1 MNTNIETKILNETVG
16 IFTSESLKKY
26 EDIMNDCVRFV
37 SDTFSLDRVIIFCQ
51 EEMDRGAFGEFYKWD
66 KAGGGTVPINEALRV
81 LPSIPALTEWFAR
94 VSKGEC
100 LTRRLDKMSKDEMD
114 LAKMFGIKSVAI
126 VPVFTNNEFWGAVSF
141 HNDTNNR
148 DFDDCINSLH
158 SLAHL
163 YASATIREYERRK
176 KEKTSKALENSK
188 KMLEMLNKAA
198 ITFVSQSGEFF
209 EKRIEDGVRAICD
222 MAELDRFCIFRN
234 LVTPDGLHTSQEYR
248 WDRETGGTIEIDP
261 VLRDVTYAKFA
272 PRWETIL
279 ASNEIVNGPVKTMP
293 EAAMLQS
300 FGVVSALVVPLF
312 IKNAFWGFA
321 LFEDRHNERYFDKEQ
336 AEMMR
341 SAAFLCAN
349 VFIQWQTEI
358 EINKT
363 SKALEN
369 RKKMLEML
377 NKAAIT
383 FVSQSEESFEK
394 RIEKGVRSICDMT
407 KLDRF
412 SVFRNFTMPDG
423 LHASQIYRWDRE
435 AGGTTEI
442 AQAILKDVLYSKLAP
457 KWETILANNG
467 IINGPSR
474 LAPEPETLHSFGVV
488 SALIV
493 PLFIKNIFWG
503 IVLFEDRH
511 NERYFDE
518 EQVEMMRSAA
528 FLCVNTLI
536 QRQMEIDVA
545 DSNELNNSMLDAVPA
560 AIVVLDED
568 GNVLNCNE
576 AATKMFECTKQQFIE
591 NFFNFSPEYQPD
603 GSKSKERARELAK
616 YIFSECTNLLFE
628 WIHTSFSGKIIPC
641 EVTTTWVRHQGKNLG
656 LVYIYDLRNIKK
668 IEAAVSEAQE
678 MTQAITEASPMSYV
692 LFDEKYQ
699 PIDCNE
705 AIVRMLGAK
714 NKQYLLDNYMTLFCP
729 ETQSSNKKNSME
741 ETKVY
746 LRKTITEGKC
756 TFEWD
761 LLTASGEIIPV
772 ENTLTLLVLKN
783 KRFIISFKY
792 DLRNRK
798 HLLNSIRQQSSLL
811 ASKLELQKAITEISE
826 NFILYEDINISINLA
841 LEKLGK
847 NLDVSRMI
855 VFQVDYENKNV
866 HAVNQWYADEDVSMT
881 KIERLNGFTTEKLLF
896 PIELDENS
904 QRLIVSCPNTAS
916 EPKFGILESMGI
928 VSFIYA
934 PLYVEGCLW
943 GVVCAENC
951 LLTREWTEDER
962 TFFATVSSIMSGAIM
977 RNVYSTRLQQSLDKV
992 VALSK
997 SKDDFLS
1004 KISHE
1009 IRTPMNAILG
1019 ITEIQLQHETAP
1031 QMKEALS
1038 IIHNSGKSLL
1048 HIVNDL
1054 LDLSKIEAKK
1064 MEIIPVKYDVASLI
1078 NDTVQL
1084 YAARIEKKLI
1094 KFNLKINENIP
1105 AELFGDELRIKQILN
1120 NILSNAFKY
1129 TDAGEI
1135 SMSIAFEKSNEQDSD
1150 IMLIFRISDTGQGM
1164 TEEQKSKIFDE
1175 YYRFNLTSNR
1185 MVSGTGLG
1193 MTIVQNLVTIMGG
1206 NISIE
1211 SELNKGSTFI
1221 ISLPQKVIDTKILG
1235 KEVAENLQN
1244 FQVSSYLKTKKQN
1257 IIRNTMSYG
1266 SVLVVDDL
1274 ESNLYV
1280 AKSFLEPY
1288 DLSIETATS
1297 GFEAIDKIKSGK
1309 IYDIIFMDHMMPK
1322 MDGIEAVK
1330 IIRSVGYKNPI
1341 VALTANAVVGQA
1353 EMFLE
1358 NGFDAFI
1365 SKPID
1370 AKQLDAELNKFIHNK
1385 QKQTKN
1391 QETPKTDNKL
1401 LSIFALDAKNAL
1413 PIFESTLA
1421 NLETIEEDEFQLYA
1435 IAAHGIKSALANIG
1449 KTKLS
1454 QVAYTLEKA
1463 GRMQDK
1469 NIIKQQTQELVD
1481 ALKEIVAEAESNTKS
1496 NKENLCK

>member
-1 MNTNIETKILNETVG
+1 MNNNLETKILNENVG
-16 IFTSESLKKY
+16 I
-26 EDIMNDCVRFV
+26 
-37 SDTFSLDRVIIFCQ
+37 
-51 EEMDRGAFGEFYKWD
+51 
-66 KAGGGTVPINEALRV
+66 
-81 LPSIPALTEWFAR
+81 
-94 VSKGEC
+94 
-100 LTRRLDKMSKDEMD
+100 
-114 LAKMFGIKSVAI
+114 
-126 VPVFTNNEFWGAVSF
+126 
-141 HNDTNNR
+141 
-148 DFDDCINSLH
+148 
-158 SLAHL
+158 
-163 YASATIREYERRK
+163 
-176 KEKTSKALENSK
+176 SKALDSSK

-198 ITFVSQSGEFF
+198 ITFVSQSEKSF
-209 EKRIEDGVRAICD
+209 EKRIEEGVRAICD
-222 MAELDRFCIFRN
+222 MAELDRFCIFQN
-234 LVTPDGLHTSQEYR
+234 LPMPEGLHALQVYR
-248 WDRETGGTIEIDP
+248 WGRAVGGTMEIDTA
-261 VLRDVTYAKFA
+261 LRDVTYAKLA
-272 PRWETIL
+272 PRWEEIL
-279 ASNEIVNGPVKTMP
+279 AGNEIVNGPVKTMP
-293 EAAMLQS
+293 ESEMLLS
-300 FGVVSALVVPLF
+300 FGVISALVVPLF
-312 IKNAFWGFA
+312 IKNTFWGFA

-336 AEMMR
+336 AEIMC

-349 VFIQWQTEI
+349 VFIQWQAEI
-358 EINKT
+358 EMDKT
-363 SKALEN
+363 SKALESS
-369 RKKMLEML
+369 KQMLEML

-394 RIEKGVRSICDMT
+394 RIEKGVRSICDMA

-442 AQAILKDVLYSKLAP
+442 IQAVLKDVLYSKFAP

-474 LAPEPETLHSFGVV
+474 LVPEPEVLRSFGVV

-493 PLFIKNIFWG
+493 PLFIKNTFWG

-528 FLCVNTLI
+528 FLCINTLI
-536 QRQMEIDVA
+536 QRQMELDVA
-545 DSNELNNSMLDAVPA
+545 ESNELNNSMLDAVPA

-576 AATKMFECTKQQFIE
+576 AATEKFECTKQQFIE

-603 GSKSKERARELAK
+603 GSKSKEKAKQLAK
-616 YIFSECTNLLFE
+616 YVFTEHSNLLFE
-628 WIHTSFSGKIIPC
+628 WIHTSLSGKIIPC
-641 EVTTTWVRHQGKNLG
+641 EVTTTWVRHKDKNLG

-678 MTQAITEASPMSYV
+678 MAQAITEASPMSYV

-705 AIVRMLGAK
+705 TIVRMLGAK

-729 ETQSSNKKNSME
+729 ETQSSNNKNSKE
-741 ETKVY
+741 EAKMY
-746 LRKTITEGKC
+746 LKKTVTEGKC

-798 HLLNSIRQQSSLL
+798 HLLNNIRKQSNLL

-855 VFQVDYENKNV
+855 VFHVDYENKNV
-866 HAVNQWYADEDVSMT
+866 YAVNQWYANDDVPMV
-881 KIERLNGFTTEKLLF
+881 KIERFSNFTTEKLLF
-896 PIELDENS
+896 PLELEENS
-904 QRLIVSCPNTAS
+904 QRLIISCSNTIG
-916 EPKFGILESMGI
+916 EPQFSRLESMGI

-943 GVVCAENC
+943 GIVCAENC

-1019 ITEIQLQHETAP
+1019 ITEIQLQNETTP
-1031 QMKEALS
+1031 QMKEALN

-1105 AELFGDELRIKQILN
+1105 AELLGDELRIKQVLN

-1135 SMSIAFEKSNEQDSD
+1135 LMSITSEKSNNQDFD
-1150 IMLIFRISDTGQGM
+1150 VMLIFRISDTGQGM

-1175 YYRFNLTSNR
+1175 YSRFNLTSNR

-1206 NISIE
+1206 NIAIE
-1211 SELNKGSTFI
+1211 SELNKGSTFT
-1221 ISLPQKVIDTKILG
+1221 ISLPQKTISAKILG
-1235 KEVAENLQN
+1235 KELAENLQN
-1244 FQVSSYLKTKKQN
+1244 FQISSFLQTRKQN
-1257 IIRNTMSYG
+1257 ITRNTMSDG
-1266 SVLVVDDL
+1266 NVLVVDDL

-1288 DLSIETATS
+1288 ELSIETATS
-1297 GFEAIDKIKSGK
+1297 GFEAIEKIKSGK
-1309 IYDIIFMDHMMPK
+1309 IYDIVFMDHMMPK
-1322 MDGIEAVK
+1322 MDGIEAAK
-1330 IIRSVGYKNPI
+1330 IIRSLGYKNPI
-1341 VALTANAVVGQA
+1341 VALTANAIVGQA
-1353 EMFLE
+1353 EIFLK

-1370 AKQLDAELNKFIHNK
+1370 AKQLDAELNKYIHNK
-1385 QKQTKN
+1385 QKQTKK
-1391 QETPKTDNKL
+1391 QEILKADAKL

-1413 PIFESTLA
+1413 SILESTLA
-1421 NLETIEEDEFQLYA
+1421 SIETASEDDLQLYA

-1454 QVAYTLEKA
+1454 QNAYALEKA

-1469 NIIKQQTQELVD
+1469 TIIKQQTQEFVD
-1481 ALKEIVAEAESNTKS
+1481 ALKEIVAEAESNAKS